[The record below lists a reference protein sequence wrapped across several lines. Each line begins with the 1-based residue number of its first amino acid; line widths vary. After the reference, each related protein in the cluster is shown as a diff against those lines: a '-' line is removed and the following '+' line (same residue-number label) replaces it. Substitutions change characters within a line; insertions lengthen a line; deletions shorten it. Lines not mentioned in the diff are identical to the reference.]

1 MSESVAKQLVRYRSW
16 FVAVIN
22 AVITWI
28 ILIIAPLG
36 LFAVITCTISVFFS
50 SLIVGWISNV
60 ALFSLIKEVNP
71 DVISA
76 QNTADNLSNTSFQRH
91 LLKFLNTSKRRNL
104 PNR

>member
-16 FVAVIN
+16 FVAIIN
-22 AVITWI
+22 AAITWI
-28 ILIIAPLG
+28 VLIIAPLG
-36 LFAVITCTISVFFS
+36 LFAVITCTICVFLG
-50 SLIVGWISNV
+50 SLISGWISDF

-71 DVISA
+71 DVINP

-91 LLKFLNTSKRRNL
+91 LSNFLSISRRRNL